1 VSILCYNSYAMLMM
15 LMVES
20 LTMLMNDRRLS
31 ALQLLA
37 TRESL
42 CFGGKDSLA
51 VEPVPGPTL
60 ATPTLTKRARPVLQK
75 RPASHSLCSF
85 GAKFGGMQIEV
96 ESVEYMRS

>member
-1 VSILCYNSYAMLMM
+1 MLML
-15 LMVES
+15 LMMQMVVES
-20 LTMLMNDRRLS
+20 LTMLMNDRRGSLS